1 MGASTIV
8 SLAKPGVSIVLVTQ
22 IFTSGFI
29 TFESQGNIDV
39 KIKDCT
45 ILVNGTLMPFI
56 YLQSGLYSE
65 ENTDIFVN
73 VSVAGSKRIK
83 FITANG
89 ISDCVE
95 YG

>member
-8 SLAKPGVSIVLVTQ
+8 SLATPGISIVLVTQ

-29 TFESQGNIDV
+29 TFENQGNIDV

-45 ILVNGTLMPFI
+45 ILLNGTLTSFI
-56 YLQSGLYSE
+56 DLQSELYSE
-65 ENTDIFVN
+65 KNMDILVN
-73 VSVAGSKRIK
+73 VPAVGSKRIK

>member
-1 MGASTIV
+1 MS
-8 SLAKPGVSIVLVTQ
+8 
-22 IFTSGFI
+22 FI
-29 TFESQGNIDV
+29 D
-39 KIKDCT
+39 
-45 ILVNGTLMPFI
+45 
-56 YLQSGLYSE
+56 LQSELYSE
-65 ENTDIFVN
+65 KNTDIFVN